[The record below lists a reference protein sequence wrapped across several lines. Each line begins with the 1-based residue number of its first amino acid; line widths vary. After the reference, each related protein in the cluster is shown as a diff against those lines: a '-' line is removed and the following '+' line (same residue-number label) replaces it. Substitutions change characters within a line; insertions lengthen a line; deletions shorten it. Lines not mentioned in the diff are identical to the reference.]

1 MSSFGE
7 LAMVSKYRR
16 PEHRQMLSL
25 TVVRSER
32 ISHHFMSVTLGG
44 EDVAH
49 LERSGYDQNGR
60 VFFAGP
66 GRSPEDVVFP
76 TNERWMLQYATLP
89 AARRPRVRFYS
100 IRRIRPESDE
110 FDIEVAIH
118 ESPGEPGSPGSS
130 WALAARPGERV
141 AFLDEGRV
149 YGPPADAAWQLL
161 VGDESAVPPILTIL
175 EQSDPDLAAEVFVEV
190 PTSDDIRDEVTMPA
204 GSLIHWLPRNGR
216 ALKPGTLALEAVKAA
231 PLRPGRFY
239 TWAAGES
246 SLPTGIR
253 RHLVGERDVPKSD
266 IAFLGYWKQGKASL
280 G

>member
-1 MSSFGE
+1 
-7 LAMVSKYRR
+7 MVSKYRR

-25 TVVRSER
+25 TILRSER
-32 ISHHFMSVTLGG
+32 LSPHVMSITLGG

-66 GRSPEDVVFP
+66 GRRPEDVVFP
-76 TNERWMLQYATLP
+76 ASERWMLQYATLP

-100 IRRIRPESDE
+100 IRRLRPESNE
-110 FDIEVAIH
+110 FDIEVAVH
-118 ESPGEPGSPGSS
+118 ESPGETGAPGSS

-141 AFLDEGRV
+141 GFLDEGRV

-161 VGDESAVPPILTIL
+161 VGDESALPPILAIL
-175 EQSDPDLAAEVFVEV
+175 EQSADELAAEVFIEV
-190 PTSDDIRDEVTMPA
+190 PTSDDVRDGIAMPT
-204 GSLIHWLPRNGR
+204 GSAIHWLPRNDR
-216 ALKPGTLALEAVKAA
+216 ALTPGVLALEVVKAA
-231 PLRPGRFY
+231 RLRPGRFY
-239 TWAAGES
+239 TWVAGES

-253 RHLVGERDVPKSD
+253 RHLVGERGVPKSD
-266 IAFLGYWKQGKASL
+266 IAFLGYWKQGRASL